1 VPKNP
6 SRSSQGG
13 DVEGTT
19 KTDTTN
25 ALGSPLDVSRASY
38 DPGYDAQLEET
49 LKAGYVT
56 QADLKRGFCSY
67 GQAIGEGKKDWKE
80 N

>member
-1 VPKNP
+1 MPKNP

-25 ALGSPLDVSRASY
+25 ALGDPLEVSRASY
-38 DPGYDAQLEET
+38 EPGYECLEET
-49 LKAGYVT
+49 LEAGYAT
-56 QADLKRGFCSY
+56 AADLKRGFSSY
-67 GQAIGEGKKDWKE
+67 GAAIGEGKKNWTE
-80 N
+80 TR